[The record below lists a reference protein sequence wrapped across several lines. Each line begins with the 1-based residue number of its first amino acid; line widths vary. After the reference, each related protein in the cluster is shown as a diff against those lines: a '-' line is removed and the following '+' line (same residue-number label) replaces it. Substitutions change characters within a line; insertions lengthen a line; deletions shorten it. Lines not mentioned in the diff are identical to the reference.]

1 MAFLREVFGPSKEE
15 IWQKLCNEIG
25 AQYVT
30 AGIGTE
36 AKVVAKVKEWTII
49 LDSYSTYN
57 ITAQKTKEKTVT
69 YTRIRAPYVNRDN
82 FYFTIYRRELF
93 SDIGKLF
100 GMQDVKV
107 GYTDFDRDFI
117 IKGNNVKKLKKLFA
131 NEKIRNLISSQ
142 PDIHLC
148 VKDDEGCFGKGFPEG
163 VDELYFE
170 VKGLIKDIERLKS
183 LYELFA
189 EVLNHLCIIGSA
201 YEDSPGLEL

>member
-30 AGIGTE
+30 AGIGKE
-36 AKVVAKVKEWTII
+36 ARIIAKVKEWTII

-57 ITAQKTKEKTVT
+57 ITAQKAKEKTVN

-131 NEKIRNLISSQ
+131 NEKIRNLISAQ

-148 VKDDEGCFGKGFPEG
+148 VKDDEGSFGKGFPEG

-170 VKGLIKDIERLKS
+170 VKGLINDTGRLKS
-183 LYELFA
+183 LYDLFS
-189 EVLNHLCIIGSA
+189 EVLNHLCAIGSA